1 MIQACNTA
9 KNTPG
14 NEVIM
19 ESDLGE
25 MVFAAEKI
33 SKKRLRKGKGKPL
46 IFCFEIDI
54 SSKDRDFD
62 FLHFF
67 CHIGNKNMK

>member
-1 MIQACNTA
+1 
-9 KNTPG
+9 
-14 NEVIM
+14 M

-54 SSKDRDFD
+54 SIARTGTFI
-62 FLHFF
+62 FYTFF
-67 CHIGNKNMK
+67 I

>member
-1 MIQACNTA
+1 
-9 KNTPG
+9 
-14 NEVIM
+14 M

-54 SSKDRDFD
+54 SSKDRDFY

-67 CHIGNKNMK
+67 LSYSIMHYVVAKGKKWAQFVKQKL